1 MRVLE
6 LINKLKQF
14 DLDKE
19 LVFYIKEEYNLN
31 NSKIETILDIDDR
44 IEITVEKE
52 NYWGVIYGNI

>member
-6 LINKLKQF
+6 LINTLKQF

-31 NSKIETILDIDDR
+31 NSKIETILDVDDR
-44 IEITVEKE
+44 IEITVERE
-52 NYWGVIYGNI
+52 NYESMDG

>member
-31 NSKIETILDIDDR
+31 NSKIETILDVDDR
-44 IEITVEKE
+44 IEITVERE
-52 NYWGVIYGNI
+52 NYESMDGWW

>member
-1 MRVLE
+1 MRELE

-31 NSKIETILDIDDR
+31 NSKIETILDVDDR
-44 IEITVEKE
+44 IEITVERE
-52 NYWGVIYGNI
+52 NYESMDG

>member
-31 NSKIETILDIDDR
+31 NSNIETILDVDDR
-44 IEITVEKE
+44 IEITVERE
-52 NYWGVIYGNI
+52 NYESMDG